1 MDNIHV
7 RWSFNKKVTNLFE
20 QTFLNIAF
28 KSTKTIYQQLSH
40 KSDNTNPS
48 GIYELQCNTCDMASV
63 R

>member
-40 KSDNTNPS
+40 KSENTNPS
-48 GIYELQCNTCDMASV
+48 GI
-63 R
+63 